1 MGPPLNAWLLFA
13 KSYHNVRYL
22 LLLSYTAEAAYN
34 HFTAAEAAG
43 WPAYVLNESHVYL
56 GLTMI
61 YNEDTVGGATVDCEL
76 SISTDSVV
84 WRRMFPGV
92 PFIPR

>member
-1 MGPPLNAWLLFA
+1 MITWPEDGECVSFSPQ
-13 KSYHNVRYL
+13 VRVLHGNDAHEIY
-22 LLLSYTAEAAYN
+22 SMTG
-34 HFTAAEAAG
+34 FTAAEAAG